1 MIVDDPRTAEMVKLA
16 DNLWVDLNVALAN
29 ELAKVC
35 DRLGMDALQV
45 IEAANTMPK
54 GGRDANILR
63 PSMGVGGYCLTKDPW
78 FVDHLG
84 RSLGLELAI
93 PRTSRTVNDTMPA
106 YTYGLLEQLLAAQ
119 GKTVAASKIAVLGIA
134 FKNNTGDCRLT
145 PTKYVLA
152 LLEESGCALSVHD
165 PWVHDEEAHEVTK
178 VPLTADIEAAVKD
191 ADALV
196 VLAGHRQFH
205 QIPLVRLAELAVEGC
220 VFLDGRNSFD
230 PAAVRAAGFVY
241 KGIGR

>member
-1 MIVDDPRTAEMVKLA
+1 
-16 DNLWVDLNVALAN
+16 
-29 ELAKVC
+29 
-35 DRLGMDALQV
+35 
-45 IEAANTMPK
+45 
-54 GGRDANILR
+54 
-63 PSMGVGGYCLTKDPW
+63 
-78 FVDHLG
+78 
-84 RSLGLELAI
+84 LAI

-106 YTYGLLEQLLAAQ
+106 YTYGLLTQLLADQ
-119 GKTVAASKIAVLGIA
+119 GKAIETSRIAVLGIA

-145 PTKYVLA
+145 PTKYVVA

-165 PWVHDEEAHEVTK
+165 PWVGVEEALTVTRI
-178 VPLTADIEAAVKD
+178 PLTADIESAVEG

-196 VLAGHRQFH
+196 VLAGHRQF
-205 QIPLVRLAELAVEGC
+205 QQFPLARLAELVSGRC

>member
-1 MIVDDPRTAEMVKLA
+1 LD
-16 DNLWVDLNVALAN
+16 
-29 ELAKVC
+29 
-35 DRLGMDALQV
+35 
-45 IEAANTMPK
+45 
-54 GGRDANILR
+54 
-63 PSMGVGGYCLTKDPW
+63 
-78 FVDHLG
+78 
-84 RSLGLELAI
+84 LAI

-106 YTYGLLEQLLAAQ
+106 YTYGLLKQLLADQ
-119 GKTVAASKIAVLGIA
+119 GKAIETSRIAVLGIA

-145 PTKYVLA
+145 PTKYVVE
-152 LLEESGCALSVHD
+152 LLEACGCQLSIHD
-165 PWVHDEEAHEVTK
+165 PWVHGEEALTVTK
-178 VPLTADIEAAVKD
+178 IPLTADIESAVEG

-205 QIPLVRLAELAVEGC
+205 QIPLAQLAERVGAKC